1 MSSRR
6 RTAPE
11 TQFSLLA
18 PGFENPDSK
27 PEKSRDNNK
36 KSEISH
42 VAQPATK
49 KPATSRD
56 QTGRQPALPGIAV
69 RGRPRLRVKRSASER
84 AAASRSQREADGSRR
99 VEVMLDP
106 DTLAAL
112 DSLAQADGA
121 TRGEVVSRLI
131 RNAHRRRRAIP
142 AAARDGHA

>member
-1 MSSRR
+1 M
-6 RTAPE
+6 
-11 TQFSLLA
+11 
-18 PGFENPDSK
+18 
-27 PEKSRDNNK
+27 
-36 KSEISH
+36 
-42 VAQPATK
+42 
-49 KPATSRD
+49 
-56 QTGRQPALPGIAV
+56 
-69 RGRPRLRVKRSASER
+69 KRSASER

-112 DSLAQADGA
+112 DSLAQADGT